1 MSQPID
7 ELKNRLKQALVKN
20 NIRPIELSE
29 ITKIPKS
36 SISQYMSGY
45 TKPNG
50 ERVYLISKALNVSE
64 AWLMGFD
71 VPMEREERNSNIK
84 LPPPNITEE
93 YTTFPVI
100 GNIAAGYDRIAI
112 ENWEGEKVNIPDSYL
127 LGHNKED
134 FFVLR
139 VVGDSM
145 YPLYQEN
152 DKVLILKQ
160 STLTSSGE
168 IGAVLYDDEIATL
181 KKVEY
186 VYGEDW
192 LRLVPINPNFKPE
205 LIEGEKLEHCRIIG
219 VPKLL
224 IREI

>member
-1 MSQPID
+1 MQPFS
-7 ELKNRLKQALVKN
+7 NRLKTGLS
-20 NIRPIELSE
+20 IRNMRPSELCRMTG
-29 ITKIPKS
+29 IGKS
-36 SISQYMSGY
+36 AMSQYMSGAFRPKQDNTY
-45 TKPNG
+45 K
-50 ERVYLISKALNVSE
+50 IAKALDVSE
-64 AWLMGFD
+64 TWLMGFD
-71 VPMEREERNSNIK
+71 VPMERERSK
-84 LPPPNITEE
+84 SDARFPSPNITDE

-100 GNIAAGYDRIAI
+100 GNIAAGYDHIAV
-112 ENWEGEKVNIPDSYL
+112 ENWEGDTINVPDDYL
-127 LGHNKED
+127 VGHNKED

-145 YPLYQEN
+145 YPMYHEN

-186 VYGEDW
+186 AYGEDW
-192 LRLVPINPNFKPE
+192 LRLVPINPIYKPE
-205 LIEGEKLEHCRIIG
+205 FIEGEKLEHCRIIG